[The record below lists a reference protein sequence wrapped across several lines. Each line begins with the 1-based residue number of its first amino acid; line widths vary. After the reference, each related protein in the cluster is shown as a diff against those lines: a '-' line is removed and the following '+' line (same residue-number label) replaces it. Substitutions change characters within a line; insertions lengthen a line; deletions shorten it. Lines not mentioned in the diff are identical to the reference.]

1 VRPLTPYLLFCL
13 LTGVRTLTEHWIRIA
28 RVALLCLIG
37 LDVLDHNAVPLPG
50 PSFEYTVRYRSARR
64 KLWVIENRS
73 APD

>member
-1 VRPLTPYLLFCL
+1 
-13 LTGVRTLTEHWIRIA
+13 
-28 RVALLCLIG
+28 VALLCLIG